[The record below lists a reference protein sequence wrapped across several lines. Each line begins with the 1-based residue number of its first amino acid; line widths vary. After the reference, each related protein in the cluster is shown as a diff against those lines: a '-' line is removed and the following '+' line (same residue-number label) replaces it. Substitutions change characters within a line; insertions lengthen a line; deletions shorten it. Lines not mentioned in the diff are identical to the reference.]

1 MYNSLHTT
9 LSDKYESRFKDQQA
23 LMIKEQQTLRDN
35 IRELQVRKDERIAKL
50 EEKLDTER
58 ERAAQLLKI
67 NENSA
72 LKGKLANN
80 KWKIN

>member
-1 MYNSLHTT
+1 MYNSLHAT

-50 EEKLDTER
+50 EEKLDTE
-58 ERAAQLLKI
+58 EEQLNYLK
-67 NENSA
+67 
-72 LKGKLANN
+72 
-80 KWKIN
+80 